1 MIKKTGRG
9 IRPPAGRRKT
19 MFKLVW
25 RERLMGKTIIREKTF
40 PDRAERLK
48 FILALEKSRFFDRV
62 LELS

>member
-1 MIKKTGRG
+1 
-9 IRPPAGRRKT
+9 

-25 RERLMGKTIIREKTF
+25 RERLMGKTIIKEKTF

-48 FILALEKSRFFDRV
+48 FILTLEKSRFFDKV

>member
-1 MIKKTGRG
+1 
-9 IRPPAGRRKT
+9 

-25 RERLMGKTIIREKTF
+25 REKLMGKTIIKTKIF

-48 FILALEKSRFFDRV
+48 FILNLERSKYFDKV

>member
-1 MIKKTGRG
+1 
-9 IRPPAGRRKT
+9 

-48 FILALEKSRFFDRV
+48 FILTLEKSRFFDKV

>member
-1 MIKKTGRG
+1 MRTKGRG
-9 IRPPAGRRKT
+9 LRPPEGRKKT

-25 RERLMGKTIIREKTF
+25 RERLMGKTIIKTKTF

-48 FILALEKSRFFDRV
+48 FILTLEKSRFFDKV

>member
-1 MIKKTGRG
+1 MKRPGPQGPGRKE
-9 IRPPAGRRKT
+9 RT

-25 RERLMGKTIIREKTF
+25 RERLMGKTIIKEKTF

-48 FILALEKSRFFDRV
+48 FILTLEKSRFFDKV